1 MRLEPIENLKNIGP
15 TIAKHL
21 RQIGI
26 RTRSDLEKSTPSK
39 VYLHLC
45 ASFPEKTW
53 PVCYYLYSLEGAL
66 RDKHWDAIPV
76 AVKKKLDLEVSLWK
90 KSGGG
95 RTGRRR
101 TTLIDPKR

>member
-1 MRLEPIENLKNIGP
+1 MRLGFEPINRLTNIGP

-21 RQIGI
+21 RQVGI
-26 RTRSDLEKSTPSK
+26 HTRSDLEKATPVS

-66 RDKHWDAIPV
+66 RDQHWDALPSDL
-76 AVKKKLDLEVSLWK
+76 KKKLDEQV
-90 KSGGG
+90 KS
-95 RTGRRR
+95 R
-101 TTLIDPKR
+101 I